1 MLSIESLFDAF
12 HNGVALGCGFMEN
25 IIQPAGNLAFCHIV
39 WNSDAIE
46 SRKLPLRQIGTKY
59 QPPIILSLNTNV
71 PSKNVVYKHMKTPV
85 ALMGP

>member
-12 HNGVALGCGFMEN
+12 HYGVALGCGFMEN